1 MMNYSD
7 ISSLKELR
15 LVRRQLDYNIAQ
27 KERELKGYYQG
38 LRDWLN
44 PALWVRRALQ
54 SVESL
59 KEVWQFVQD
68 TWQAVRGFFR
78 SKKTAQAEAEAP
90 TATTVNAAAVAPE
103 TDAPVAGA
111 AVEA

>member
-1 MMNYSD
+1 MNYTD

-27 KERELKGYYQG
+27 KERELKGYYQN
-38 LRDWLN
+38 LRDLLN

-68 TWQAVRGFFR
+68 SWHAVHNFFR
-78 SKKTAQAEAEAP
+78 AKKAAKTTPEAADEASV
-90 TATTVNAAAVAPE
+90 TGV
-103 TDAPVAGA
+103 A

>member
-1 MMNYSD
+1 MNYTD

-68 TWQAVRGFFR
+68 TWQAVRSFFR
-78 SKKTAQAEAEAP
+78 TKKTAQAEATVDT
-90 TATTVNAAAVAPE
+90 TAVAVAPE
-103 TDAPVAGA
+103 ATAAVAGNTTD
-111 AVEA
+111 